1 MKGEKECILSGY
13 PNVIS
18 YDCTKKIIKQMEEN
32 ICKLKTG
39 NTQGTGFFCKIPFPN
54 ENNKLPVLMTNNH
67 IINEEI
73 LFKKNEKITLEIE
86 VEKNQ
91 KIIKLDKRI
100 KYTNKE
106 YDITIIELKES
117 DGIKNYLS
125 LDEKI
130 IDDISISKIDNKY
143 YKFIDETL
151 YILQYPDRKLSVSY
165 GILKGIYENKKYDFN
180 HNCCTKGGSSGSPIL
195 SSINNKV
202 IGIHKEGF
210 NNYLYNKGT
219 FLNYPIK
226 DFFQQNKI
234 SINDKKTH
242 VMSNNK
248 NLQIIKNMI
257 KIKNPYKF
265 TKEKKLKFNI
275 NNIIYNENIIN
286 KEKNLIDKYN
296 LMKNNPKK
304 LSDLLNNKQI
314 KIQRNLN
321 INNNNKLLK
330 YDLNNNF
337 YKNMINKIIL
347 NQRNYII
354 NKNREKKIMDFINI
368 YKTLIK
374 KRFWNEFKE
383 GIKKIKP
390 STIRYSINKNIIS
403 QSYLSSHCLK
413 ENKNNSYLYES
424 LSNTGSLTVF
434 PNSLDNDCLHSI
446 ISMINL
452 NKSHD
457 ENN

>member
-73 LFKKNEKITLEIE
+73 LFKKKEKITLEIE

-151 YILQYPDRKLSVSY
+151 YIL
-165 GILKGIYENKKYDFN
+165 
-180 HNCCTKGGSSGSPIL
+180 
-195 SSINNKV
+195 
-202 IGIHKEGF
+202 
-210 NNYLYNKGT
+210 
-219 FLNYPIK
+219 
-226 DFFQQNKI
+226 
-234 SINDKKTH
+234 
-242 VMSNNK
+242 
-248 NLQIIKNMI
+248 
-257 KIKNPYKF
+257 
-265 TKEKKLKFNI
+265 
-275 NNIIYNENIIN
+275 
-286 KEKNLIDKYN
+286 
-296 LMKNNPKK
+296 
-304 LSDLLNNKQI
+304 
-314 KIQRNLN
+314 
-321 INNNNKLLK
+321 
-330 YDLNNNF
+330 
-337 YKNMINKIIL
+337 
-347 NQRNYII
+347 
-354 NKNREKKIMDFINI
+354 
-368 YKTLIK
+368 
-374 KRFWNEFKE
+374 
-383 GIKKIKP
+383 
-390 STIRYSINKNIIS
+390 
-403 QSYLSSHCLK
+403 
-413 ENKNNSYLYES
+413 
-424 LSNTGSLTVF
+424 
-434 PNSLDNDCLHSI
+434 
-446 ISMINL
+446 
-452 NKSHD
+452 
-457 ENN
+457 

>member
-1 MKGEKECILSGY
+1 
-13 PNVIS
+13 
-18 YDCTKKIIKQMEEN
+18 
-32 ICKLKTG
+32 
-39 NTQGTGFFCKIPFPN
+39 
-54 ENNKLPVLMTNNH
+54 
-67 IINEEI
+67 
-73 LFKKNEKITLEIE
+73 
-86 VEKNQ
+86 
-91 KIIKLDKRI
+91 
-100 KYTNKE
+100 
-106 YDITIIELKES
+106 
-117 DGIKNYLS
+117 
-125 LDEKI
+125 
-130 IDDISISKIDNKY
+130 
-143 YKFIDETL
+143 
-151 YILQYPDRKLSVSY
+151 
-165 GILKGIYENKKYDFN
+165 
-180 HNCCTKGGSSGSPIL
+180 
-195 SSINNKV
+195 
-202 IGIHKEGF
+202 
-210 NNYLYNKGT
+210 
-219 FLNYPIK
+219 
-226 DFFQQNKI
+226 
-234 SINDKKTH
+234 
-242 VMSNNK
+242 MSNNK

-347 NQRNYII
+347 NQRNNII

>member
-54 ENNKLPVLMTNNH
+54 ENNKLPVLLTNNH

-73 LFKKNEKITLEIE
+73 LFKKNEEITLEIE

-210 NNYLYNKGT
+210 NNNLYNKGT

-226 DFFQQNKI
+226 DFIQQNKI

-265 TKEKKLKFNI
+265 TK
-275 NNIIYNENIIN
+275 
-286 KEKNLIDKYN
+286 
-296 LMKNNPKK
+296 
-304 LSDLLNNKQI
+304 
-314 KIQRNLN
+314 
-321 INNNNKLLK
+321 
-330 YDLNNNF
+330 
-337 YKNMINKIIL
+337 
-347 NQRNYII
+347 
-354 NKNREKKIMDFINI
+354 
-368 YKTLIK
+368 
-374 KRFWNEFKE
+374 
-383 GIKKIKP
+383 
-390 STIRYSINKNIIS
+390 
-403 QSYLSSHCLK
+403 
-413 ENKNNSYLYES
+413 
-424 LSNTGSLTVF
+424 
-434 PNSLDNDCLHSI
+434 
-446 ISMINL
+446 
-452 NKSHD
+452 
-457 ENN
+457 